1 MRGALGRAVRAWS
14 GLHVEDAAA
23 CARAL
28 SAMLGR
34 VPAAEL
40 LPGRPAEATRAML
53 TARLLAATERAP
65 WPNAISR
72 QLDPEDPAYLPGLG
86 LHPVLCARDQTLLGL
101 PDQDRVAWV
110 DPSGWVGIAEGP
122 ALCCWFGEAGDL
134 GPLRPG
140 PDERARPAE
149 TWSLSQGRSDTGVG
163 VRTVARRGRV
173 QLVHVAW
180 PILLEG
186 RIAFAV
192 HARLEL
198 LSGPPT
204 SAALA
209 FALRP
214 QGFDGS
220 APIFRLERDLDGVW
234 AADGAPLLALAQV
247 GDEVLHS
254 VFGQTDPYHQL
265 RRGEGHG
272 GRPGRL
278 SLRCP
283 VGQASAA
290 ELWRVRLTVGESVTR
305 LAVLSPPRGAPAAL
319 VRTSG
324 PSLWSAANADRRGL
338 LASACPFELSEHQPL
353 FEACRVRL
361 LMGDRDARVS
371 LSGALG
377 ALCLARMGFFRRAA
391 DRLGRWLSQVDRSG
405 QGPGDE
411 PEDGALLAWTVAEVV
426 AWTGDHLWLNEHQ
439 VGFFRLLDRLVTDS
453 PGPGGRSFFGADGSA
468 RWSAIWR
475 IAALLRAASVCR
487 EAKGRDRWALAG
499 GAGRESLPSA
509 LGPAPWTA
517 SPERA
522 ADGSSAALL
531 LSVWLG
537 LIRPSDPA
545 VIQTTEALRAQWTH
559 GGGVLLFG
567 GAHVAATA
575 LLLSAEARRGSGVD
589 PLPAIAALAGPTGA
603 LPSARHAARGA
614 VGEGD
619 DALSAAVFTL
629 LALDRVLV
637 GRGELTVLPGL
648 RAARDLPTPFGKID
662 VHTEDD
668 GSRRLVGRWRGPA
681 PTVRLL
687 DRF

>member
-1 MRGALGRAVRAWS
+1 MRGALRRFARAWT

-53 TARLLAATERAP
+53 TARLLSATEPVP
-65 WPNAISR
+65 WPNAVRR

-86 LHPVLCARDQTLLGL
+86 LHPVLAARDQTLLGL

-110 DPSGWVGIAEGP
+110 DPSGWVGVGEGP
-122 ALCCWFGEAGDL
+122 SLSCWFGEAGDL
-134 GPLRPG
+134 GPLLPG
-140 PDERARPAE
+140 PDERARPAD
-149 TWSLSQGRSDTGVG
+149 SVALSQGRSDSGVG

-173 QLVHVAW
+173 ELIAVAW

-192 HARLEL
+192 HLRMEL

-204 SAALA
+204 SAALG

-214 QGFDGS
+214 QGFEGA
-220 APIFRLERDLDGVW
+220 APIFRLDRDLDGVW
-234 AADGAPLLALAQV
+234 TADGAPLLALAQV
-247 GDEVLHS
+247 GDEVVHG
-254 VFGQTDPYHQL
+254 VFGGTDPYLAL
-265 RRGEGHG
+265 RRGEGG

-338 LASACPFELSEHQPL
+338 LASACPFELTEHQPL

-361 LMGDRDARVS
+361 LMGDRDERVS

-405 QGPGDE
+405 DSPGDE
-411 PEDGALLAWTVAEVV
+411 AEDGALLAWTVAEVV
-426 AWTGDHLWLNEHQ
+426 SWTGDQLWLEEHR
-439 VGFFRLLDRLVTDS
+439 VGFQRLLDRLVTDS
-453 PGPGGRSFFGADGSA
+453 PGPGGQSFFGTEGSA

-487 EAKGRDRWALAG
+487 EAPGRDRWALAG
-499 GAGRESLPSA
+499 GAGRESLLSV

-517 SPERA
+517 TPERA
-522 ADGSSAALL
+522 TDGSAAGLL
-531 LSVWLG
+531 LAVWLG
-537 LIRPSDPA
+537 LVAPSDPA
-545 VIQTTEALRAQWTH
+545 VGLTTEALRAQWTH

-589 PLPAIAALAGPTGA
+589 PLPAVAALASPTGA

-614 VGEGD
+614 MGEGD
-619 DALSAAVFTL
+619 DPLSAAVFTL

-662 VHTEDD
+662 VSTEAD

-681 PTVRLL
+681 PAVRLL
-687 DRF
+687 DSF